1 MVNHT
6 TDKIT
11 NLTTYDLKFCF
22 REVCCCCLLESRACS
37 RCVFVVG
44 TNMQLEMR
52 PRGLGVTNLALTNTM
67 LSSEK
72 NMITEAHNH
81 TVRARSALHD
91 LDQATGRSSF
101 KNKFALS
108 CFPQIRRVCPFF
120 QLKCLTHENRSSS
133 QIRGVNQSYKR
144 IYEFVAIRF
153 KTNCTMLAF
162 FTLHDMSDLNREHLI
177 RIFFRTMHH
186 HEMMEHV
193 GDRPIS

>member
-1 MVNHT
+1 MAWTQQKSSDSGTICHTMRYLHWWSVCCLFATHSHNRRSIEDKIRKWLDFVLMVNHT

-108 CFPQIRRVCPFF
+108 FFPQIRESRYVRFF
-120 QLKCLTHENRSSS
+120 S
-133 QIRGVNQSYKR
+133 
-144 IYEFVAIRF
+144 
-153 KTNCTMLAF
+153 
-162 FTLHDMSDLNREHLI
+162 
-177 RIFFRTMHH
+177 
-186 HEMMEHV
+186 
-193 GDRPIS
+193 